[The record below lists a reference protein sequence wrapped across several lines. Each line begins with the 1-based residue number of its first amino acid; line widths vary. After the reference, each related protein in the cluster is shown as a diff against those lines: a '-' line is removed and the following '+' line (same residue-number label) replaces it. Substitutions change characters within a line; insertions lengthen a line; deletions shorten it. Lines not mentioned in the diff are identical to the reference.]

1 MSYPITKVS
10 HSLCNPHGYWP
21 QNGYFGRFKMCFRG
35 NLKMSNYEL
44 QIFVDSDT
52 AMMIQAFTD
61 VGVSIDFDRLLKLM
75 AENSEAIEDFIQG
88 IETGEPRFM
97 FPVSDSSMK
106 RLVIEQTNKFSISPE
121 RYLKAAIAILYA
133 DNILVTDSK
142 VVH

>member
-1 MSYPITKVS
+1 MNNFP
-10 HSLCNPHGYWP
+10 
-21 QNGYFGRFKMCFRG
+21 
-35 NLKMSNYEL
+35 L
-44 QIFVDSDT
+44 QIMLDIDTVNMIQHFVDS
-52 AMMIQAFTD
+52 
-61 VGVSIDFDRLLKLM
+61 GVSIDFDRLLALM

-106 RLVIEQTNKFSISPE
+106 RLVIEQTNKYSVSPE
-121 RYLKAAIAILYA
+121 KYLKAAIAILYA

>member
-1 MSYPITKVS
+1 MNNYP
-10 HSLCNPHGYWP
+10 
-21 QNGYFGRFKMCFRG
+21 
-35 NLKMSNYEL
+35 L

-52 AMMIQAFTD
+52 ALMVQSFID

-88 IETGEPRFM
+88 VETGEPRFM

-106 RLVIEQTNKFSISPE
+106 RLVIEQTNKYSVSPE
-121 RYLKAAIAILYA
+121 KYLKAAIAILYA

>member
-1 MSYPITKVS
+1 PM
-10 HSLCNPHGYWP
+10 
-21 QNGYFGRFKMCFRG
+21 
-35 NLKMSNYEL
+35 
-44 QIFVDSDT
+44 QIFVDNDT
-52 AMMIQAFTD
+52 AMMVQSFVD
-61 VGVSIDFDRLLKLM
+61 SGVSIDFDKLLKLM

-106 RLVIEQTNKFSISPE
+106 RLVIEQTNKYSVSPE
-121 RYLKAAIAILYA
+121 KYLKAAIAILYA

>member
-1 MSYPITKVS
+1 MNNFP
-10 HSLCNPHGYWP
+10 
-21 QNGYFGRFKMCFRG
+21 
-35 NLKMSNYEL
+35 L
-44 QIFVDSDT
+44 QIFIDTDT
-52 AMMIQAFTD
+52 AMMVQAFTD
-61 VGVSIDFDRLLKLM
+61 SGVSIDFDRLLKLM

-106 RLVIEQTNKFSISPE
+106 RIVIEQTNKHSVSPE

>member
-1 MSYPITKVS
+1 MRELNFP
-10 HSLCNPHGYWP
+10 
-21 QNGYFGRFKMCFRG
+21 
-35 NLKMSNYEL
+35 L
-44 QIFVDSDT
+44 QIFVDNDT
-52 AMMIQAFTD
+52 AMMVQSFVD
-61 VGVSIDFDRLLKLM
+61 SGVSIDFDKLLKLM

-106 RLVIEQTNKFSISPE
+106 RLIIEETNKYSVSPE
-121 RYLKAAIAILYA
+121 KYLKAAIAILYS